1 MRLTKR
7 LWESQS
13 RVLYRTIASSFADAS
28 AFFGTGNN
36 LRDRHRIFPDI
47 PCHAVGG
54 GSVKIIFRKE
64 FFRHGGGQYLSV
76 KEKVSAKSQR
86 IQEIIITKK
95 RISLRKVRCFVRM
108 RMWVYRGS
116 ICSLHEDVNC
126 IFSKNT
132 YRIHKVLIQYW
143 HILVYTKYK

>member
-36 LRDRHRIFPDI
+36 LRDRHRVFPDI
-47 PCHAVGG
+47 PRHAVGG

-76 KEKVSAKSQR
+76 KEKGASVCVFGGKFHIVSDRENRQA
-86 IQEIIITKK
+86 
-95 RISLRKVRCFVRM
+95 V
-108 RMWVYRGS
+108 
-116 ICSLHEDVNC
+116 
-126 IFSKNT
+126 IFKINQNF
-132 YRIHKVLIQYW
+132 LQFF
-143 HILVYTKYK
+143 L